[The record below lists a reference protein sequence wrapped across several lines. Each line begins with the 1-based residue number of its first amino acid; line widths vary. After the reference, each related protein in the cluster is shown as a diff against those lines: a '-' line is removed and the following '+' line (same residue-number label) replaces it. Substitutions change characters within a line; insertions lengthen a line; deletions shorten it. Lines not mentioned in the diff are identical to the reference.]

1 MMSERFTW
9 KTEKLQ
15 HFDDEVIMVV
25 DNANKDWKGHILNI
39 VDMLNE
45 LNDERMMYKTT
56 IDKRIVEL
64 EEENEQLRK
73 YNGQLKERLERI
85 NGGYGHLTYHN
96 GLTANEWLIESQ
108 EREIKKKNEQISD
121 LKEENERLKQ
131 QIKIEKKWQLEKDRY
146 YVDLHKKYD
155 KLEKEN
161 DELKKQVED
170 CRDYNAILYKNCIQK
185 DKRWLK
191 RIKRVEDE
199 LEEYIKE
206 NARLR
211 EMYNDD

>member
-1 MMSERFTW
+1 MN
-9 KTEKLQ
+9 
-15 HFDDEVIMVV
+15 DD
-25 DNANKDWKGHILNI
+25 DFSKWI
-39 VDMLNE
+39 VDTTLKEDRHKGTLYTAYDMCHKLNE
-45 LNDERMMYKTT
+45 LY
-56 IDKRIVEL
+56 
-64 EEENEQLRK
+64 EENEQLRK
-73 YNGQLKERLERI
+73 YNGQLKERLEKI
-85 NGGYGHLTYHN
+85 NGGYGHLTYRN

-108 EREIKKKNEQISD
+108 ERELKKKNEQISD
-121 LKEENERLKQ
+121 LKEEN
-131 QIKIEKKWQLEKDRY
+131 
-146 YVDLHKKYD
+146 D
-155 KLEKEN
+155 K
-161 DELKKQVED
+161 LKKQVED

>member
-1 MMSERFTW
+1 MSERFTW